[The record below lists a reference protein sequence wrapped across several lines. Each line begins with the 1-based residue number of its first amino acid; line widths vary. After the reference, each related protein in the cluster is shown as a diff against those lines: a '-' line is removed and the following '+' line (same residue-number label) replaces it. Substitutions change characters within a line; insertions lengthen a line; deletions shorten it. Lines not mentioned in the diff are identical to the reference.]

1 MSLNSM
7 SIQLFT
13 AMAKK
18 AGGERYCAYTA
29 WVRPEIPGLYFSIRY
44 RNTLRTV
51 DPGEQQS
58 VLVT

>member
-7 SIQLFT
+7 IIQFFI

-18 AGGERYCAYTA
+18 AGGERYCAYTT
-29 WVRPEIPGLYFSIRY
+29 WVRPEIPGLYSIRY
-44 RNTLRTV
+44 RNTLMTV
-51 DPGEQQS
+51 DPGEQS